1 MRYLPIAAVV
11 VCLCACSVLA
21 QSTSPAPYPKLEIFG
36 GYSANGYVKKD
47 EEPEGNSGFPLSKFF
62 SDDAGGP
69 KGFEA
74 SITRNFNK
82 YLGIKGDFSMYFDN
96 GGPGQVTLKI
106 CSESSCMTS
115 QQDFRVSKRVFYL
128 MAGPEIKWRNKTRVT
143 PFAHALFGVTR
154 STADFSTTGALLT
167 HSDSDTRTGF
177 AAAFGGGLDIRLSK
191 RFSIRT
197 MADYTAAFIGYN
209 DESTSS
215 RQNHVRLSI
224 GIVFGK

>member
-1 MRYLPIAAVV
+1 MRYLPIASVV
-11 VCLCACSVLA
+11 VCLVASSTFA
-21 QSTSPAPYPKLEIFG
+21 QSTSSTPYPKLEIFG
-36 GYSANGYVKKD
+36 GYSANGYFKDD
-47 EEPEGNSGFPLSKFF
+47 EEPGGINNFPLSKFF

-82 YLGIKGDFSMYFDN
+82 YLGIKGDFSMYFDS
-96 GGPGQVTLKI
+96 GPGQVTVKI
-106 CSESSCMTS
+106 CSPSCTTSS
-115 QQDFRVSKRVFYL
+115 QDFSVTKRAFYF
-128 MAGPEIKWRNKTRVT
+128 MAGPEIKWRNKTRLS
-143 PFAHALFGVTR
+143 PFAHALFGVAR
-154 STADFSTTGALLT
+154 STAKFSTAGALLT

-197 MADYTAAFIGYN
+197 MMDYTAAFIGYN
-209 DESTSS
+209 DESTTS

>member
-1 MRYLPIAAVV
+1 MRHLSIAAAVM
-11 VCLCACSVLA
+11 CLCASSAIA
-21 QSTSPAPYPKLEIFG
+21 QSTSSAPYPKLEIFG
-36 GYSANGYVKKD
+36 GYSANGIVGHD
-47 EEPEGNSGFPLSKFF
+47 DASGISNGGFSPFLSDF
-62 SDDAGGP
+62 AGGP

-96 GGPGQVTLKI
+96 STGQVTLKV
-106 CSESSCMTS
+106 CSQGSCTTFS
-115 QQDFRVSKRVFYL
+115 EDVSVEKRAFYF
-128 MAGPEIKWRNKTRVT
+128 MAGPEIKWRNKTRLT
-143 PFAHALFGVTR
+143 PFAHALFGVAR
-154 STADFSTTGALLT
+154 STVEVTTASAVFSQR
-167 HSDSDTRTGF
+167 DSDTRTGF

-197 MADYTAAFIGYN
+197 MADYTAAFLGDAN
-209 DESTSS
+209 AGSSS